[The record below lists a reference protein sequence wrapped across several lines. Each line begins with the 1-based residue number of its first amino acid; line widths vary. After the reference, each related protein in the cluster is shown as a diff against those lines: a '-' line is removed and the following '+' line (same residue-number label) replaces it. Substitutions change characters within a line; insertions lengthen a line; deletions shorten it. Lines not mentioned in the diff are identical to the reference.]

1 MSSTTDQYLF
11 HFCISVSQ
19 CTEKWLQILMR
30 CNDMHFIAF
39 FQNKLSIRDIDFLTS
54 FYCTYQNFNLE
65 FPIYFCKR
73 KSCKCTVFSYNEFYQ
88 FHTSL
93 HERLYFTRLREKQY
107 PGNLICRCSFRID
120 CHTQMQIFFQQID
133 LSIIDRISYTCNRM
147 SGA

>member
-1 MSSTTDQYLF
+1 
-11 HFCISVSQ
+11 
-19 CTEKWLQILMR
+19 MR

-107 PGNLICRCSFRID
+107 SGYLICRRTFRINR
-120 CHTQMQIFFQQID
+120 HTQMQVFLQKIH
-133 LSIIDRISYTCNRM
+133 LSVVNWVAYSGYRM
-147 SGA
+147 FCSQPFCQKTTQHIHLVR